1 VSSEPTFAL
10 TSQPWLEALLSGSS
24 EGVALCG
31 PHGLLVRTNHRLV
44 ELLDEHGPLEG
55 RRLDE
60 LFHDPAWPLAV
71 AAARSRGHW
80 SGRLRA
86 GNRELDARLRLFS
99 DGHGALLCRDLSERL
114 ELDLRARSLAAQ
126 LETHVSRADEARSL
140 LFEQSERLTNVY
152 QLTLDALESATLRD
166 TAERICETV
175 LDDVEAENAAIWLL
189 DHDQELLRRIAAV
202 GRRARALPISCHRR
216 DAPNVEAAL
225 ASGAAAPQGKDG
237 VLAGYAVFLL
247 PGREQQRLGVMT
259 VDHVT
264 DLDRV
269 QVYMPHVA
277 TGINNAILA
286 EELVRAN
293 HQLRAIDQQKS
304 EFLNIV
310 AHDLRTPLTCIRTYT
325 DLITMYVGEEPE
337 TYAEF
342 LQIIAEE
349 TERLGELLDNFLD
362 LARIE
367 NATIVYQLEP
377 LRLDEIAGHFAQVYR
392 GRSEVEGIGLVCELP
407 DDMPVIEADRRR
419 IEQVFSNLLSNAFK
433 FTPPGGQVTMVT
445 EPFAEGVRLVVSD
458 TGPGVPA
465 DQRQRVFERFR
476 QAQKDHAKGGSGLG
490 LAIAL
495 AIVTHHGGRIWV
507 DDAEG
512 GGARFTV
519 ELPYAPPESSV
530 ARKGSPG

>member
-1 VSSEPTFAL
+1 MTPDPSFAL
-10 TSQPWLEALLSGSS
+10 TSQPWLEALLGGSA
-24 EGVALCG
+24 EGIALCG
-31 PHGLLVRTNHRLV
+31 HDGQVVRANARLV
-44 ELLDEHGPLEG
+44 ELLEPATSLEG
-55 RRLDE
+55 RVLVA
-60 LFHDPAWPLAV
+60 LFDDPAWPLAV

-86 GNRELDARLRLFS
+86 GSRELDARLRLTP
-99 DGHGALLCRDLSERL
+99 DGYGALLCHDLSEHL
-114 ELDLRARSLAAQ
+114 ELDLKARSLAAQ
-126 LETHVSRADEARSL
+126 LETHVSQADEAKSM
-140 LFEQSERLTNVY
+140 LFEQSERLTSVY
-152 QLTLDALESATLRD
+152 QLTLDALESATVRD
-166 TAERICETV
+166 TAERICQTV
-175 LDDVEAENAAIWLL
+175 LDDVGAGNAAIWLL
-189 DHDQELLRRIAAV
+189 DHQQVLLRRIAAV
-202 GRRARALPISCHRR
+202 GRRAKALPISCHRR
-216 DAPNVEAAL
+216 DAPNVAAAL
-225 ASGAAAPQGKDG
+225 DSGAAAPLGEG
-237 VLAGYAVFLL
+237 GILAGFAVFLL

-293 HQLRAIDQQKS
+293 LQLRAIDQQKT

-325 DLITMYVGEEPE
+325 DLITMYVGEPPE

-349 TERLGELLDNFLD
+349 TIRLGELLDNFLD

-377 LRLDEIAGHFAQVYR
+377 LRLDELASHFAQIYR
-392 GRSEVEGIGLVCELP
+392 GRSEVEGIGLVCELAE
-407 DDMPVIEADRRR
+407 DLPVIEADRRR

-433 FTPPGGQVTMVT
+433 FTPPGGQVKMLI
-445 EPFAEGVRLVVSD
+445 EGFDEGVRLVVSD

-465 DQRQRVFERFR
+465 DQRTRIFGRFR

-507 DDAEG
+507 DDADG

-519 ELPYAPPESSV
+519 ELPFSPPDDSV
-530 ARKGSPG
+530 ARKDGPQ